1 MISDPEDILSN
12 TRVSEKAV
20 NNNKLYCGDLT
31 YFAQQP
37 WSFSSPCAGHQNV
50 DLKQTDCQIFLQEK
64 KNSLILNQQRIWG
77 LQAWQATYKPLQL
90 QGKESTFM
98 EGRGHC
104 EDCSPQRALGFSLA
118 QFLKQKKRILSS
130 SSWALLSSLCMGS
143 PLSGLPT
150 LSNWGFVY

>member
-12 TRVSEKAV
+12 TGVSEKAV
-20 NNNKLYCGDLT
+20 NNNKLYCGYLT
-31 YFAQQP
+31 YFVQQP

-50 DLKQTDCQIFLQEK
+50 DLKQTDCQIFLQK
-64 KNSLILNQQRIWG
+64 KKKFNFESTENLGSANMASYI
-77 LQAWQATYKPLQL
+77 QAPAL

-98 EGRGHC
+98 EGRGNC
-104 EDCSPQRALGFSLA
+104 EGCSPQRALGFSLA
-118 QFLKQKKRILSS
+118 QFLQQKKRSLSS

-150 LSNWGFVY
+150 VSNWGFVY